1 MGQITYTVEQMDFIL
16 RNHKEMTVRQ
26 IADHLKIPTYVVSG
40 IGYRYE
46 LEFKRHNRRV
56 KYSPDP
62 EEKLKHVVPNSL
74 KPDPAPA
81 RITQRPPAS
90 YSNTGYLKTLETY
103 NA

>member
-16 RNHKEMTVRQ
+16 KNCKDMTVRQ
-26 IADHLKIPTYVVSG
+26 IADHLKIPTYVVTG

-62 EEKLKHVVPNSL
+62 EEKLKHVVPKSL
-74 KPDPAPA
+74 RADP
-81 RITQRPPAS
+81 PPAKIVRPAAV
-90 YSNTGYLKTLETY
+90 YDNTGYLKTAQIYGL
-103 NA
+103 